1 MTSQWTAERNWS
13 QRLEGILLVDLL
25 LTAMGAT
32 LAFGTVEPWSLAL
45 FQLNAL
51 VVGGILVVLAAFD
64 PAFVW
69 SRQWLALP
77 LWGWLLW
84 AVCQMLPLTGEVGV
98 AGTPAP
104 ESLSMEQLRLGTIS
118 EAPHLT
124 RAAAFKLFA
133 FSLYFS
139 AALQVLRTSLRRRVT
154 VQVLAAFGLVI
165 ACLAILQRLTSPRT
179 LYWIRPVSDY
189 VAPFGPFANY
199 NHFAGLVEL
208 LFPLPLAML
217 LFQEFQERKGDSRL
231 LFRLSTLV
239 LLVAGI
245 LSISRGG
252 LLAIGGQ
259 LLLFGILLMRQSR
272 RHRAGRFRGSPRKNG
287 WTLLLGAA
295 VVVALSWWIGSQSLR
310 TRLATFEQGAR
321 DYSVVTRLTYWKAA
335 WQILLDHPLT
345 GVGVGAFPSVYPRYG
360 SSSAQLERV
369 EEAHNDYL
377 HLLVETG
384 MIGGGLLLTFLV
396 LCLRSWRLQVRQM
409 AMAGRGD
416 PAIFYGSWI
425 AMVGLALHSWVDFN
439 LQIPSNALLF
449 LLMAAMILPTEE
461 DPL

>member
-1 MTSQWTAERNWS
+1 MTSKWAAGRNWS
-13 QRLEGILLVDLL
+13 QRLETILWFDLLV
-25 LTAMGAT
+25 TVMGAT

-51 VVGGILVVLAAFD
+51 VVGGILVALAAFN
-64 PAFVW
+64 PTFAW

-84 AVCQMLPLTGEVGV
+84 AICQILPLSGEVG
-98 AGTPAP
+98 AIGAP
-104 ESLSMEQLRLGTIS
+104 PPEGLSMEQLRLATLS
-118 EAPHLT
+118 EAPYLT

-139 AALQVLRTSLRRRVT
+139 AALQVLRTSSRRRRT
-154 VQVLAAFGLVI
+154 VQVLAAFGLAV
-165 ACLAILQRLTSPRT
+165 ACVAILQRLTSPRT

-199 NHFAGLVEL
+199 NHFAGFVEL
-208 LFPLPLAML
+208 LFPLPLASL
-217 LFQEFQERKGDSRL
+217 LFRERGGDSRL
-231 LFRLSTLV
+231 LFRLSTIV

-252 LLAIGGQ
+252 LLAMGGQ

-272 RHRAGRFRGSPRKNG
+272 RRRSRRSRGSRG
-287 WTLLLGAA
+287 WTLLLGAGA
-295 VVVALSWWIGSQSLR
+295 VVALSWWIGSQSLL
-310 TRLATFEQGAR
+310 TRFATFEQGAR
-321 DYSVVTRLTYWKAA
+321 DYSVVTRFSYWKAT
-335 WQILLDHPLT
+335 WRMLLDHPLT

-369 EEAHNDYL
+369 EEVHNDYL

-384 MIGGGLLLTFLV
+384 LIGGGLLLAFLV
-396 LCLRSWRLQVRQM
+396 LCVGSWRAQVRQM
-409 AMAGRGD
+409 ATAGRGD
-416 PAIFYGSWI
+416 PAIFYGSSI
-425 AMVGLALHSWVDFN
+425 ALVGLALHSWVDFN

-449 LLMAAMILPTEE
+449 LLMTAMNLPAQE
-461 DPL
+461 DLS

>member
-1 MTSQWTAERNWS
+1 MTSKWTAGRNWS
-13 QRLEGILLVDLL
+13 QRLERIIFVDLL
-25 LTAMGAT
+25 VTAMGAT

-64 PAFVW
+64 PAFAW

-84 AVCQMLPLTGEVGV
+84 AICQILPLTGEVSAIG
-98 AGTPAP
+98 AP
-104 ESLSMEQLRLGTIS
+104 PPEGLSMEQLRLATIS

-124 RAAAFKLFA
+124 RAAVFKLFA

-139 AALQVLRTSLRRRVT
+139 AALQVLRTSSRRRLT
-154 VQVLAAFGLVI
+154 VQVLAAFGLMV

-199 NHFAGLVEL
+199 NHFAGFVEL
-208 LFPLPLAML
+208 LFPLPLASL
-217 LFQEFQERKGDSRL
+217 LFWEQRGDSRL

-252 LLAIGGQ
+252 LLAMGGQ
-259 LLLFGILLMRQSR
+259 LLLFGILLLRQTGR
-272 RHRAGRFRGSPRKNG
+272 RRAGRSRGSRG
-287 WTLLLGAA
+287 WTLLIGAG
-295 VVVALSWWIGSQSLR
+295 VVVALSWWIGSQSLLS
-310 TRLATFEQGAR
+310 RLATFEQGAR
-321 DYSVVTRLTYWKAA
+321 DYSVVTRLAYWNAA
-335 WQILLDHPLT
+335 WRMLLDHPLS

-369 EEAHNDYL
+369 EEVHNDYL

-384 MIGGGLLLTFLV
+384 LIGGGLLLAFLV
-396 LCLRSWRLQVRQM
+396 FCVRSWRAQVRQM
-409 AMAGRGD
+409 ATAGRGD
-416 PAIFYGSWI
+416 LAIFYGSSI
-425 AMVGLALHSWVDFN
+425 ALVGLALHSWVDFN

-449 LLMAAMILPTEE
+449 LLMTAMNSPAEE
-461 DPL
+461 GLS

>member
-1 MTSQWTAERNWS
+1 MTSKSTAGPNWS
-13 QRLEGILLVDLL
+13 QRLEGILWVDLL

-51 VVGGILVVLAAFD
+51 VVGGGLVVLAAFD
-64 PAFVW
+64 PAFEW

-84 AVCQMLPLTGEVGV
+84 AVCQMLPLTGEVG
-98 AGTPAP
+98 ATGTVPP
-104 ESLSMEQLRLGTIS
+104 EGLSMEQLRLVTIS

-124 RAAAFKLFA
+124 RAAAFKLFS
-133 FSLYFS
+133 FNLYFS
-139 AALQVLRTSLRRRVT
+139 AALQVLRTSSRRRMT
-154 VQVLAAFGLVI
+154 VQVLAAFGLVV

-199 NHFAGLVEL
+199 NHFAGFVEL
-208 LFPLPLAML
+208 LFPLPLASL
-217 LFQEFQERKGDSRL
+217 LFLREQRSDSRV

-252 LLAIGGQ
+252 LLAMGGQ
-259 LLLFGILLMRQSR
+259 LLLFGILLMRQPWR
-272 RHRAGRFRGSPRKNG
+272 RHAGRSRGGPRGRQG
-287 WTLLLGAA
+287 WTLLIGAGA
-295 VVVALSWWIGSQSLR
+295 VVVLSWWIGSQSLL

-321 DYSVVTRLTYWKAA
+321 DYSVVTRLAYWKAA
-335 WQILLDHPLT
+335 WRILLDHPLT

-369 EEAHNDYL
+369 EEVHNDYL

-384 MIGGGLLLTFLV
+384 MIGGGLLLAFLILAV
-396 LCLRSWRLQVRQM
+396 HLWRAQVRQM
-409 AMAGRGD
+409 ATVGRGD
-416 PAIFYGSWI
+416 PAIFYGAWI
-425 AMVGLALHSWVDFN
+425 ALVGLALHSWVDFN

-449 LLMAAMILPTEE
+449 LLITAMITPAEE
-461 DPL
+461 GWS

>member
-1 MTSQWTAERNWS
+1 VTSKWTAGRNWS
-13 QRLEGILLVDLL
+13 QRLERIVFVDLL
-25 LTAMGAT
+25 VTAMGAT

-64 PAFVW
+64 PAFAW

-84 AVCQMLPLTGEVGV
+84 AICQILPLTGEVG
-98 AGTPAP
+98 AIGAP
-104 ESLSMEQLRLGTIS
+104 PPEALSMEQLRLATIS

-139 AALQVLRTSLRRRVT
+139 AALQVLRTSSRRRLT
-154 VQVLAAFGLVI
+154 VQVLAGFGLMV

-199 NHFAGLVEL
+199 NHFAGFVEL
-208 LFPLPLAML
+208 LFPLPLASL
-217 LFQEFQERKGDSRL
+217 LFREQRGDSRL

-252 LLAIGGQ
+252 LLAMGGQ
-259 LLLFGILLMRQSR
+259 LLLFGILLMRQTGR
-272 RHRAGRFRGSPRKNG
+272 RRTGRSRGSRG
-287 WTLLLGAA
+287 WTLLIGAG
-295 VVVALSWWIGSQSLR
+295 VVVALSWWIGSQSLLS
-310 TRLATFEQGAR
+310 RLATFEQGAR
-321 DYSVVTRLTYWKAA
+321 DYSVVTRLAYWKAA
-335 WQILLDHPLT
+335 WRILLDHPLT

-369 EEAHNDYL
+369 EEVHNDYL

-384 MIGGGLLLTFLV
+384 LIGGGLLLAFLV
-396 LCLRSWRLQVRQM
+396 LGVRSWRAQVKKM
-409 AMAGRGD
+409 ATAGRGD
-416 PAIFYGSWI
+416 PSIFFGSSI
-425 AMVGLALHSWVDFN
+425 ALVGLALHSWVDFN

-449 LLMAAMILPTEE
+449 LLMTAMIAPAEE
-461 DPL
+461 DLS

>member
-1 MTSQWTAERNWS
+1 MTSKWTAGRNWS
-13 QRLEGILLVDLL
+13 QRLERIVFVDLL
-25 LTAMGAT
+25 VTAMGAT

-64 PAFVW
+64 PAFAW

-84 AVCQMLPLTGEVGV
+84 AICQILPLTGEVG
-98 AGTPAP
+98 AIGAP
-104 ESLSMEQLRLGTIS
+104 PPEALSMEQLRLATIS

-139 AALQVLRTSLRRRVT
+139 AALQVLRTSSRRRLT
-154 VQVLAAFGLVI
+154 VQVLAGFGLMV

-199 NHFAGLVEL
+199 NHFAGFVEL
-208 LFPLPLAML
+208 LFPLPLASL
-217 LFQEFQERKGDSRL
+217 LFREQRGDSRL

-252 LLAIGGQ
+252 LLAMGGQ
-259 LLLFGILLMRQSR
+259 LLLFGILLMRQTGR
-272 RHRAGRFRGSPRKNG
+272 RRTGRSRGSRG
-287 WTLLLGAA
+287 WTLLIGAG
-295 VVVALSWWIGSQSLR
+295 VVVALSWWIGSQSLLS
-310 TRLATFEQGAR
+310 RLATFEQGAR
-321 DYSVVTRLTYWKAA
+321 DYSVVTRLAYWKAA
-335 WQILLDHPLT
+335 WRILLDHPLT

-369 EEAHNDYL
+369 EEVHNDYL

-384 MIGGGLLLTFLV
+384 LIGGGLLLAFLV
-396 LCLRSWRLQVRQM
+396 LGVRSWRAQVKKM
-409 AMAGRGD
+409 ATAGRGD
-416 PAIFYGSWI
+416 PSIFFGSSI
-425 AMVGLALHSWVDFN
+425 ALVGLALHSWVDFN

-449 LLMAAMILPTEE
+449 LLMTAMIAPAEE
-461 DPL
+461 DLS

>member
-1 MTSQWTAERNWS
+1 VTSKWTAGRNWS
-13 QRLEGILLVDLL
+13 QRLERIVFVDLL
-25 LTAMGAT
+25 VTAMGAT

-64 PAFVW
+64 PAFAW

-84 AVCQMLPLTGEVGV
+84 AICQTLPLTGEVG
-98 AGTPAP
+98 AIGAP
-104 ESLSMEQLRLGTIS
+104 PPEALSMEQLRLATIS

-139 AALQVLRTSLRRRVT
+139 AALQVLRTSSRRRLT
-154 VQVLAAFGLVI
+154 VQVLAGFGLMV

-199 NHFAGLVEL
+199 NHFAGFVEL
-208 LFPLPLAML
+208 LFPLPLASL
-217 LFQEFQERKGDSRL
+217 LFREQRGDSRL

-252 LLAIGGQ
+252 LLSMGGQ
-259 LLLFGILLMRQSR
+259 LLLFGILLMRQTGR
-272 RHRAGRFRGSPRKNG
+272 RRTGRSRGSRG
-287 WTLLLGAA
+287 WTLLIGAG
-295 VVVALSWWIGSQSLR
+295 VVVALSWWIGSQSLLS
-310 TRLATFEQGAR
+310 RLATFEQGAR
-321 DYSVVTRLTYWKAA
+321 DYSVVTRLAYWKAA
-335 WQILLDHPLT
+335 WRILLDHPLT

-369 EEAHNDYL
+369 EEVHNDYL

-384 MIGGGLLLTFLV
+384 LIGGGLLLAFLV
-396 LCLRSWRLQVRQM
+396 LGVRSWRAQVKKM
-409 AMAGRGD
+409 ATAGRGD
-416 PAIFYGSWI
+416 PSIFFGSSI
-425 AMVGLALHSWVDFN
+425 ALVGLALHSWVDFN

-449 LLMAAMILPTEE
+449 LLMTAMIAPAEE
-461 DPL
+461 DLS